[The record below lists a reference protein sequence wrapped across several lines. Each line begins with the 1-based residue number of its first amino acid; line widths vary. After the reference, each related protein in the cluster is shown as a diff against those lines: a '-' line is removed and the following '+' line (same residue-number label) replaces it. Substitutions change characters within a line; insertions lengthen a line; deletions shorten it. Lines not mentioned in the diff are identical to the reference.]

1 MLGHKDLADLFEG
14 DSVNQELVILVENLT
29 KEYRTGM
36 IGGATLR
43 ADLQSLWARMRG
55 KEDPNLP
62 VNSERYAK
70 SKVFNALENINLRV
84 NKGERVGI
92 IGGNGAGKST
102 LLKIISRIT
111 APTVGTIKLK
121 GRVASMLEVGTGF
134 HGELTGRENIYLN
147 GSILGM
153 SKAEVDKKIETIID
167 FSECRQFID
176 TPVKRYSSGMY
187 VKLAFA
193 VAAHLD
199 ADILIM
205 DEVLAVGDMA
215 FQEKC
220 LGKMD
225 EVSTNEGKT
234 ILYVSHNMSTIQRL
248 CNRCIVI
255 DKGKIIFDGDTD
267 KAVELYLNNVVK
279 HEFSRDYLTDL
290 NSSGLF
296 KETLRIEHAA
306 YLNHDSIRF
315 TDDEKIQLLLKWH
328 CYEDVEDLCFRF
340 EIWSTDRVAVASSM
354 VFDIGSFAAGEIA
367 ERVFTVD
374 ISSLVP
380 GTYSGYYCMF
390 RKGSLGACENL
401 DRVPALYFC
410 RINSVNDIMWNYRLW
425 GRMRLEDPIVNEV
438 DS

>member
-1 MLGHKDLADLFEG
+1 MLEG

-55 KEDPNLP
+55 HEDPNTP
-62 VNSERYAK
+62 VNSEGYDK
-70 SKVFNALENINLRV
+70 NKVFNALENINLRV

-111 APTVGTIKLK
+111 APTSGSVKLK

-134 HGELTGRENIYLN
+134 HRELTGRENIYLN

-248 CNRCIVI
+248 CDRCIVI
-255 DKGKIIFDGDTD
+255 DKGRIIFDGDTD
-267 KAVELYLNNVVK
+267 KAVELYLNNAVK
-279 HEFSRDYLTDL
+279 NEFCRHYLVQENNGDYQQEPVKIEYAGYFNHE
-290 NSSGLF
+290 
-296 KETLRIEHAA
+296 
-306 YLNHDSIRF
+306 SIQF
-315 TDDEKIQLLLKWH
+315 TDDEKLQLHLKWR
-328 CYEDVEDLCFRF
+328 CYADVSDLCFRF
-340 EIWSTDRVAVASSM
+340 EIWSIDRVAVASSM
-354 VFDIGSFAAGEIA
+354 IFDIGSFRGGEQGEKVLTI
-367 ERVFTVD
+367 D

-390 RKGSLGACENL
+390 RKGSIGGCENL

-410 RINSVNDIMWNYRLW
+410 RINTDNDIMWNYRLW
-425 GRMRLEDPIVNEV
+425 GRVRLNDPLV
-438 DS
+438 DDIDMKL

>member
-1 MLGHKDLADLFEG
+1 MD
-14 DSVNQELVILVENLT
+14 QELVILVENLT

-62 VNSERYAK
+62 VNSEGYIN
-70 SKVFNALENINLRV
+70 SKVFNALDNINLKV

-111 APTVGTIKLK
+111 APTSGSIKLK

-167 FSECRQFID
+167 FSECRKFID

-225 EVSTNEGKT
+225 EVSTNEGRT
-234 ILYVSHNMSTIQRL
+234 ILYISHNMSTIQRL

-279 HEFSRDYLTDL
+279 DEFYRNYLTEE
-290 NSSGLF
+290 NCGGLQ
-296 KETLRIEHAA
+296 KAALKIEYAG
-306 YLNHDSIRF
+306 YLNHDSIQF
-315 TDDEKIQLLLKWH
+315 TDNEKMQLHLKWH

-340 EIWSTDRVAVASSM
+340 EIWSIDRVAVASSM
-354 VFDIGSFAAGEIA
+354 VFNIGSFKTGDIV
-367 ERVFTVD
+367 ERVFTID

-380 GTYSGYYCMF
+380 GSYSGYYCMF

-425 GRMRLEDPIVNEV
+425 GRMRLDDPHIEYTE
-438 DS
+438 S

>member
-1 MLGHKDLADLFEG
+1 MGQD
-14 DSVNQELVILVENLT
+14 LVIHIEGLS
-29 KEYRTGM
+29 KQYRTGA
-36 IGGATLR
+36 IGGGTLR
-43 ADLQSLWARMRG
+43 GDLQSFWARLRG
-55 KEDPNLP
+55 KDDPNLP
-62 VNSERYAK
+62 VDAGENGADGLFYA
-70 SKVFNALENINLRV
+70 LDNINLDIT
-84 NKGERVGI
+84 KGERVGI

-111 APTVGTIKLK
+111 APTAGEIRLK
-121 GRVASMLEVGTGF
+121 GRVASMLEIGTGF

-153 SKAEVDKKIETIID
+153 TKAEVDEKIDMIIE
-167 FSECRQFID
+167 FSECGKFID

-234 ILYVSHNMSTIQRL
+234 VLYVSHNMSTIQRL
-248 CNRCIVI
+248 CSRCIVV

-267 KAVELYLNNVVK
+267 KAVELYLNSTVR
-279 HEFSRDYLTDL
+279 HEFSRDYAAGRL
-290 NSSGLF
+290 NGENGYYKQL
-296 KETLRIEHAA
+296 LRIEHAA
-306 YLNHDSIRF
+306 YPGHESIRYL
-315 TDDEKIQLLLKWH
+315 DDESMKLLLRWH
-328 CYEDVEDLCFRF
+328 CNEDISNLCFRF
-340 EIWSTDRVAVASSM
+340 EIWSISRVAVASSM
-354 VFDIGSFAAGEIA
+354 IFDIGNFKGGCSYEKT
-367 ERVFTVD
+367 FTIN

-380 GTYSGYYCMF
+380 GTYSGYYCLF
-390 RKGSLGACENL
+390 KKGEYGACEDL
-401 DRVPALYFC
+401 DRVDALYFC
-410 RINSVNDIMWNYRLW
+410 RINSVNDIMWNYRTW
-425 GRMRLEDPIVNEV
+425 GRVRLENPEMDRQ
-438 DS
+438 

>member
-1 MLGHKDLADLFEG
+1 ME
-14 DSVNQELVILVENLT
+14 QELVILIENLT

-43 ADLQSLWARMRG
+43 ADLQSLWARICGRD
-55 KEDPNLP
+55 DPNQP
-62 VNSERYAK
+62 VNFEKYNNNKA
-70 SKVFNALENINLRV
+70 FNALEDINLRV
-84 NKGERVGI
+84 SKGERVGV

-111 APTVGTIKLK
+111 APTAGTIKLK
-121 GRVASMLEVGTGF
+121 GRAASMLEVGTGF

-147 GSILGM
+147 GAILGM
-153 SKAEVDKKIETIID
+153 SRTEVDKKIDTIID

-220 LGKMD
+220 LGRMD
-225 EVSTNEGKT
+225 EASANEGKT

-248 CNRCIVI
+248 CSRCIVI
-255 DKGKIIFDGDTD
+255 DKGRIIFDGDTD
-267 KAVELYLNNVVK
+267 KAVELYMNNVVK
-279 HEFSRDYLTDL
+279 NEFCRNYPEADNKNML
-290 NSSGLF
+290 
-296 KETLRIEHAA
+296 LRPPAKIEYAG

-315 TDDEKIQLLLKWH
+315 ADDERMQLLVKWH
-328 CYEDVEDLCFRF
+328 CYENVENLCFRF
-340 EIWSTDRVAVASSM
+340 EIWSTDRVAVASSIAFA
-354 VFDIGSFAAGEIA
+354 VGSFKTGDIV
-367 ERVFTVD
+367 ERIFTID

-380 GTYSGYYCMF
+380 GTYSGYYCIF
-390 RKGSLGACENL
+390 EKGSLGVCENL

-425 GRMRLEDPIVNEV
+425 GRMRLDDPDVTGTENQL
-438 DS
+438 

>member
-1 MLGHKDLADLFEG
+1 ME
-14 DSVNQELVILVENLT
+14 QELVILVEQLY
-29 KEYRTGM
+29 KEYRTGL

-43 ADLQSLWARMRG
+43 AELQSMWARLCK

-62 VNSERYAK
+62 VGSEGYAAN
-70 SKVFNALENINLRV
+70 KVFNALSNVNLKV
-84 NKGERVGI
+84 HKGERVGI

-111 APTVGTIKLK
+111 APTKGSVKIKGK
-121 GRVASMLEVGTGF
+121 VASMLEVGTGF
-134 HGELTGRENIYLN
+134 HAELTGRENIYLN

-153 SKAEVDKKIETIID
+153 SKAEVDKKIEAIID

-225 EVSTNEGKT
+225 EVSSNEGKT

-255 DKGKIIFDGDTD
+255 DKGEIIFDGDTG
-267 KAVELYLNNVVK
+267 KAVELYLNNAVK
-279 HEFSRDYLTDL
+279 HEFSRSYTTDKDYVISHKNVL
-290 NSSGLF
+290 
-296 KETLRIEHAA
+296 KIEYAA
-306 YLNHDSIRF
+306 YQKHDSIQF
-315 TDDEKIQLLLKWH
+315 TDDERMQLLLKWR
-328 CYEDVEDLCFRF
+328 CNEDVEDLCFRY
-340 EIWSTDRVAVASSM
+340 EIWSTDRVAVASSI
-354 VFDIGSFAAGEIA
+354 VFDIGSFKAGETI
-367 ERVFTVD
+367 EKVFSLD

-390 RKGSLGACENL
+390 RKGSIGGCEDL
-401 DRVPALYFC
+401 DRVPSLYFC

-425 GRMRLEDPIVNEV
+425 GRMRLDDPEIIDV
-438 DS
+438 DN